1 MKFKKYSGILILRD
15 MKLLHLTDTHLDHLH
30 LKAVQSYCR
39 KLKRENPDIVVIT
52 GDISNANM
60 LFEHLLVLRKEL
72 APCPVFFVAG
82 NHDYYHGS
90 IEEIR
95 AKFSGGL
102 CVYEGPAKTLPS
114 GEGAWW
120 LGCSGVI
127 HLTDTHA
134 LVGSDGWYDGGYAD
148 WFKSQLDMNDYY
160 LIRELSG
167 PRIKTRQERF
177 DALQVLSGASADY
190 VRTQL
195 QAAFD
200 AGYKTCYVATHVPP
214 FKESSVYRGKV
225 SDDTWLPHFS
235 SKKMGEA
242 LTQVCLAN
250 PDNQAIVLCGHTHG
264 ASTYFALKNLTV
276 LCGAAEYGD
285 PSIANEFNL

>member
-1 MKFKKYSGILILRD
+1 MKI
-15 MKLLHLTDTHLDHLH
+15 LHLTDTHLDHLYF
-30 LKAVQSYCR
+30 KAIQAYCR
-39 KLKRENPDIVVIT
+39 KLKREEPNLVVIT
-52 GDISNANM
+52 GDISNGNL

-90 IEEIR
+90 IDAIR
-95 AKFSGGL
+95 AKFRSGL
-102 CVYEGPAKTLPS
+102 CVYEGPAKITPH

-134 LVGSDGWYDGGYAD
+134 LVGADGYWDGGYAD

-160 LIRELSG
+160 LVKELSG
-167 PRIKTRQERF
+167 PVIQNRQERF
-177 DALQVLSGASADY
+177 DKLQLLSAESADY
-190 VRTQL
+190 VREQL
-195 QAAFD
+195 QAGFD
-200 AGYKTCYVATHVPP
+200 AGYKTVYVATHVPP
-214 FKESSVYRGKV
+214 FKESSVYNGKI

-250 PDNQAIVLCGHTHG
+250 PDKQAIVLCGHTHG
-264 ASTYFALKNLTV
+264 ASTYLALKNLTV
-276 LCGAAEYGD
+276 LCGAAEYGN
-285 PSIANEFNL
+285 PGIANIINI